1 MVLSIIICT
10 YNRLDFLKKC
20 IDSILKQISTNN
32 DIEIVVI
39 DNNCNDGTK
48 EYINSLNST
57 YINYFLETKQGLSHA
72 RNKGIEVSKGD
83 FLAFVDD
90 DATIDEKWLKSLLY
104 HLKTQNINHIYGGPI
119 FPNFE
124 VKCPKWIDDGYFI
137 RKFKSSDGYLDKLTA
152 QDGFSGGNMCIPKN
166 IFDKVGVFNT
176 DLGMQGKEM
185 GLGEESE
192 LFFRI
197 HNKIKEVKL
206 YNVNDMSITH
216 FEAKF
221 KLEKKYL
228 KDRISLSSLQFTN
241 RLLAEKNLK
250 SKIMIY
256 GKIVKQIIELKCNII
271 LSLFI
276 TKRKFRYLKNYWV
289 ILGILKSLSN

>member
-10 YNRLDFLKKC
+10 YNRVDFLKKC

-32 DIEIVVI
+32 GIEIVVI

-72 RNKGIEVSKGD
+72 RNKGIEVSKGG

-104 HLKTQNINHIYGGPI
+104 HLKNQNINHIYGGPI

-124 VKCPKWIDDGYFI
+124 VNCPTWIDDEYFI

-197 HNKIKEVKL
+197 HNQIKQVKL
-206 YNVNDMSITH
+206 YNINDMSITH

-289 ILGILKSLSN
+289 ILGILKSINN

>member
-10 YNRLDFLKKC
+10 YNRVDFLKKC

-32 DIEIVVI
+32 GIEIVVI

-48 EYINSLNST
+48 EYINNINST

-104 HLKTQNINHIYGGPI
+104 HLKNQNINHIYGGPI

-197 HNKIKEVKL
+197 HNQIKEVKL
-206 YNVNDMSITH
+206 YNINDMSITH

-289 ILGILKSLSN
+289 ILGILKSINN

>member
-32 DIEIVVI
+32 GIEIVVI

-48 EYINSLNST
+48 EYINSLNFT
-57 YINYFLETKQGLSHA
+57 YINYFLENKQGLSHA
-72 RNKGIEVSKGD
+72 RNKGIEVSKGN

-197 HNKIKEVKL
+197 HNQIKEVKL
-206 YNVNDMSITH
+206 FNINNMSITH

-289 ILGILKSLSN
+289 ILGILKSINN

>member
-1 MVLSIIICT
+1 
-10 YNRLDFLKKC
+10 
-20 IDSILKQISTNN
+20 
-32 DIEIVVI
+32 
-39 DNNCNDGTK
+39 
-48 EYINSLNST
+48 
-57 YINYFLETKQGLSHA
+57 
-72 RNKGIEVSKGD
+72 
-83 FLAFVDD
+83 
-90 DATIDEKWLKSLLY
+90 
-104 HLKTQNINHIYGGPI
+104 
-119 FPNFE
+119 
-124 VKCPKWIDDGYFI
+124 
-137 RKFKSSDGYLDKLTA
+137 
-152 QDGFSGGNMCIPKN
+152 MCIPKN

-197 HNKIKEVKL
+197 HNQIKEVKL
-206 YNVNDMSITH
+206 YNINDMSITH

-289 ILGILKSLSN
+289 ILGILKSINN

>member
-10 YNRLDFLKKC
+10 YNRVDFLKKC

-32 DIEIVVI
+32 GIEIVVI

-48 EYINSLNST
+48 EYINNINST

-124 VKCPKWIDDGYFI
+124 VKCPKWIDDRYFI

-166 IFDKVGVFNT
+166 IFDKIGFFNT

-197 HNKIKEVKL
+197 HNQIKQVKL
-206 YNVNDMSITH
+206 YNINDMSITH

-228 KDRISLSSLQFTN
+228 KNRISLSSLQFTN

-289 ILGILKSLSN
+289 ILGILKSINN

>member
-10 YNRLDFLKKC
+10 YNRVDFLKKC

-32 DIEIVVI
+32 GIEIVVI

-72 RNKGIEVSKGD
+72 RNKGIEVSKGG

-104 HLKTQNINHIYGGPI
+104 HLKKQNINHIYGGPI

-124 VKCPKWIDDGYFI
+124 VNCPTWIDDEYFI

-197 HNKIKEVKL
+197 HNQIKQVKL
-206 YNVNDMSITH
+206 YNINDMSITH

-276 TKRKFRYLKNYWV
+276 TKRKFRYLKNYWI
-289 ILGILKSLSN
+289 ILGILKSINN

>member
-10 YNRLDFLKKC
+10 YNRVDFLKKC

-48 EYINSLNST
+48 EYINSLSST
-57 YINYFLETKQGLSHA
+57 HINYFLETKQGLSHA

-166 IFDKVGVFNT
+166 IFDKVGFFNT

-197 HNKIKEVKL
+197 HNQIKQVKL
-206 YNVNDMSITH
+206 YNINDMSITH

-289 ILGILKSLSN
+289 ILGILKSINN

>member
-10 YNRLDFLKKC
+10 YNRVDFLKKC
-20 IDSILKQISTNN
+20 IGSILKQISTNN

-48 EYINSLNST
+48 EYINNINST

-90 DATIDEKWLKSLLY
+90 DATIDKKWLKSLLY
-104 HLKTQNINHIYGGPI
+104 HLKNQNINHIYGGPI

-124 VKCPKWIDDGYFI
+124 VNCPKWIDENYFI

-166 IFDKVGVFNT
+166 IFDKIGFFNT

-197 HNKIKEVKL
+197 HNQIKQVKL
-206 YNVNDMSITH
+206 YNINDMSITH

-289 ILGILKSLSN
+289 ILGILKSINN

>member
-10 YNRLDFLKKC
+10 YNRVDFLKKC

-32 DIEIVVI
+32 GIEIVVI

-48 EYINSLNST
+48 EYINNINST

-166 IFDKVGVFNT
+166 IFDKVGFFNT

-197 HNKIKEVKL
+197 HNQIKEVKL
-206 YNVNDMSITH
+206 YNINDMSITH

-289 ILGILKSLSN
+289 ILGILKSINN

>member
-10 YNRLDFLKKC
+10 YNRVDFLKKC

-32 DIEIVVI
+32 GIEIVVI

-48 EYINSLNST
+48 EYINNINST
-57 YINYFLETKQGLSHA
+57 YINYFLEIKQGLSHA

-104 HLKTQNINHIYGGPI
+104 HLKNQNINHIYGGPI

-124 VKCPKWIDDGYFI
+124 VNCPTWIDDEYFI

-197 HNKIKEVKL
+197 HNQIKHVKL
-206 YNVNDMSITH
+206 YNINDMSITH

-289 ILGILKSLSN
+289 ILGILKSINN

>member
-32 DIEIVVI
+32 GIEIVVI

-48 EYINSLNST
+48 EYINSLNFT
-57 YINYFLETKQGLSHA
+57 YINYFLENKQGLSHA
-72 RNKGIEVSKGD
+72 RNKGIEVSKGN

-104 HLKTQNINHIYGGPI
+104 HLKNQNINHIYGGPI

-166 IFDKVGVFNT
+166 IFDKVGFFNT

-197 HNKIKEVKL
+197 HNQIKQVKL
-206 YNVNDMSITH
+206 YNINDMSITH

-289 ILGILKSLSN
+289 ILGILKSINN

>member
-10 YNRLDFLKKC
+10 YNRVDFLKKC
-20 IDSILKQISTNN
+20 INSILKQISTNN
-32 DIEIVVI
+32 GIEIVVI

-48 EYINSLNST
+48 EYINNINST

-72 RNKGIEVSKGD
+72 RNKGIEVSKGG

-104 HLKTQNINHIYGGPI
+104 HLKKQNINHIYGGPI

-124 VKCPKWIDDGYFI
+124 VNCPTWIDDEYFI

-197 HNKIKEVKL
+197 HNQIKEVKL
-206 YNVNDMSITH
+206 YNINDMSITH

-276 TKRKFRYLKNYWV
+276 TKRKFRYLKNYWI
-289 ILGILKSLSN
+289 ILGILKSINN

>member
-32 DIEIVVI
+32 GIEIVVI

-57 YINYFLETKQGLSHA
+57 YINYFLENKQGLSHA

-206 YNVNDMSITH
+206 YNINDMSITH

-228 KDRISLSSLQFTN
+228 KERISLSSLQFTN

-256 GKIVKQIIELKCNII
+256 GKIVKQIIELKYNII

-276 TKRKFRYLKNYWV
+276 RKRKFRYLKNYWV
-289 ILGILKSLSN
+289 ILGILKSINN

>member
-10 YNRLDFLKKC
+10 YNRVDFLKKC

-32 DIEIVVI
+32 GIEIVVI

-48 EYINSLNST
+48 EYINSLNFT
-57 YINYFLETKQGLSHA
+57 YINYFLENKQGLSHA

-104 HLKTQNINHIYGGPI
+104 HLKNQNINHIYGGPI

-166 IFDKVGVFNT
+166 IFDKVGFFNT

-197 HNKIKEVKL
+197 HNQIKEVKL
-206 YNVNDMSITH
+206 YNINDMSITH

-289 ILGILKSLSN
+289 ILGILKSINN

>member
-32 DIEIVVI
+32 GIEIVVI

-57 YINYFLETKQGLSHA
+57 YINYFLENKQGLSHA

-104 HLKTQNINHIYGGPI
+104 HLKNQNINHIYGGPI

-124 VKCPKWIDDGYFI
+124 VNCPIWIDDEYFI
-137 RKFKSSDGYLDKLTA
+137 REFKSSDGYLDKLTA

-197 HNKIKEVKL
+197 HNQIKEVKL
-206 YNVNDMSITH
+206 YNINDMSITH

-289 ILGILKSLSN
+289 ILGILKSINN

>member
-32 DIEIVVI
+32 GIEIVVI

-48 EYINSLNST
+48 EYINNINST

-104 HLKTQNINHIYGGPI
+104 HLKNRNINHIYGGPI

-124 VKCPKWIDDGYFI
+124 VNCPKWIDDGYFI
-137 RKFKSSDGYLDKLTA
+137 REFKSSDCYLDKLTA

-166 IFDKVGVFNT
+166 IFDKVGFFNT

-197 HNKIKEVKL
+197 HNQIKEVKL
-206 YNVNDMSITH
+206 YNINDMSITH

-228 KDRISLSSLQFTN
+228 RDRISLSSFQFTN
-241 RLLAEKNLK
+241 RLISENNLK
-250 SKIMIY
+250 SKVMIY
-256 GKIVKQIIELKCNII
+256 GKIVKQTIELICNLI
-271 LSLFI
+271 LSLFL

-289 ILGILKSLSN
+289 ILGILKSIKD

>member
-10 YNRLDFLKKC
+10 YNRVDFLKKC

-32 DIEIVVI
+32 GIEIVVI

-48 EYINSLNST
+48 EYINNINST

-90 DATIDEKWLKSLLY
+90 DATINEKWLKSLLY

-124 VKCPKWIDDGYFI
+124 VNCPIWIDDEYFI
-137 RKFKSSDGYLDKLTA
+137 REFKSSDGYLDKLTA

-166 IFDKVGVFNT
+166 IFDKVGFFNT

-197 HNKIKEVKL
+197 HNQIKQVKL
-206 YNVNDMSITH
+206 YNINDMSITH

-289 ILGILKSLSN
+289 ILGILKSINN

>member
-10 YNRLDFLKKC
+10 YNRVDFLKKC

-32 DIEIVVI
+32 GIEIVVI

-48 EYINSLNST
+48 EYINNINST

-104 HLKTQNINHIYGGPI
+104 HLKNQNINHIYGGPI

-166 IFDKVGVFNT
+166 IFDKVGFFNT

-197 HNKIKEVKL
+197 HNQIKEVKL
-206 YNVNDMSITH
+206 YNINDMSITH

-289 ILGILKSLSN
+289 ILGILKSINN

>member
-1 MVLSIIICT
+1 
-10 YNRLDFLKKC
+10 
-20 IDSILKQISTNN
+20 
-32 DIEIVVI
+32 
-39 DNNCNDGTK
+39 
-48 EYINSLNST
+48 
-57 YINYFLETKQGLSHA
+57 
-72 RNKGIEVSKGD
+72 
-83 FLAFVDD
+83 
-90 DATIDEKWLKSLLY
+90 
-104 HLKTQNINHIYGGPI
+104 
-119 FPNFE
+119 
-124 VKCPKWIDDGYFI
+124 
-137 RKFKSSDGYLDKLTA
+137 
-152 QDGFSGGNMCIPKN
+152 
-166 IFDKVGVFNT
+166 
-176 DLGMQGKEM
+176 M

-241 RLLAEKNLK
+241 RLLVEKNLK

-289 ILGILKSLSN
+289 ILGILKSINN

>member
-10 YNRLDFLKKC
+10 YNRVDFLKKC

-32 DIEIVVI
+32 GIEIVVI

-48 EYINSLNST
+48 EYINNINST

-90 DATIDEKWLKSLLY
+90 DATINEKWLKSLLY
-104 HLKTQNINHIYGGPI
+104 HLKNQNINHIYGGPI

-124 VKCPKWIDDGYFI
+124 VNCPKWIDENYFI

-166 IFDKVGVFNT
+166 IFDKVGFFNT

-197 HNKIKEVKL
+197 HNQIKQVKL
-206 YNVNDMSITH
+206 YNINDMSITH

-289 ILGILKSLSN
+289 ILGILKSINN

>member
-32 DIEIVVI
+32 GIEIVVI

-57 YINYFLETKQGLSHA
+57 YINYFLENKQGLSHA
-72 RNKGIEVSKGD
+72 RNKGIEVSKGN

-104 HLKTQNINHIYGGPI
+104 HLKNQNINHIYGGPI

-166 IFDKVGVFNT
+166 IFDKVGFFNT

-197 HNKIKEVKL
+197 HNQIKQVKL
-206 YNVNDMSITH
+206 YNINDMSITH

-289 ILGILKSLSN
+289 ILGILKSINN